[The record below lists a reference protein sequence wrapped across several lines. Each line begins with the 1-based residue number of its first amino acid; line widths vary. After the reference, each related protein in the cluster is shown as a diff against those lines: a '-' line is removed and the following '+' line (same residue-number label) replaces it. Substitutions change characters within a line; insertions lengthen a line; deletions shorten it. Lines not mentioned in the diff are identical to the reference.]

1 MGSDGCPF
9 LGKHSI
15 LDIIPEYSIFDVSAK
30 LPFVFHAEKLK
41 YAPLQK
47 QTLLLENRV
56 DRLRALMAD
65 VCGELGI
72 VLTDRSQRLGDE
84 SQSPFHLQALSDD
97 TLHLSRSGG
106 EEAAAPQEEKIHLPH
121 TDAGEAAFDVLDA
134 MLRLM
139 RQPEQAAALP
149 EDEPDLNYLKQ
160 TFADQQDRY
169 HNLIGLM
176 VNEFILS
183 KEGIARAIAEG
194 DVMSYRQIK
203 HKLQPSVS
211 YLGMPDFTR
220 VMEEIKLR
228 FDCID
233 NDEMKDTR
241 LRMFFYF
248 DKIIK
253 ALQQELQSLERGRP

>member
-1 MGSDGCPF
+1 M
-9 LGKHSI
+9 
-15 LDIIPEYSIFDVSAK
+15 
-30 LPFVFHAEKLK
+30 FHAEKLK

-56 DRLRALMAD
+56 DSLRALMEE
-65 VCGELGI
+65 VCEELGI
-72 VLTDRSQRLGDE
+72 VLTDRSPRAGDE
-84 SQSPFHLQALSDD
+84 SQKPFHLQALSDD

-106 EEAAAPQEEKIHLPH
+106 EEAGAPQEEKIHLSRS
-121 TDAGEAAFDVLDA
+121 DDGEAAFDVLDA

-139 RQPEQAAALP
+139 QQPGQAATLP
-149 EDEPDLNYLKQ
+149 EDDPDLNYLKQ

-183 KEGIARAIAEG
+183 KEGIDHAIAEG

-220 VMEEIKLR
+220 VMEEVKLH
-228 FDCID
+228 FEHID
-233 NDEMKDTR
+233 KEEMKDTR
-241 LRMFFYF
+241 LRLFLYF
-248 DKIIK
+248 DKIIA
-253 ALQQELQSLERGRP
+253 ALQQELKSLEAGSP